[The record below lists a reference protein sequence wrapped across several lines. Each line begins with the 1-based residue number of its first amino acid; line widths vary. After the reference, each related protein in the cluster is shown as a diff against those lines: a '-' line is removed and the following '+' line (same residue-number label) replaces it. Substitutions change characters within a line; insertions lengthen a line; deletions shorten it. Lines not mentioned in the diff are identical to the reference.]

1 MTLATDEPLCCTGRV
16 DQGGPDAFA
25 GRPREEAQGEET
37 LEPRR
42 DLDAQKD
49 RFLATIFHE
58 LRTPLAAAR
67 NGLFILSRA
76 APGGE
81 QARRALAVIDRQ
93 LALLAKLIED
103 LLDVS
108 RIRESKIRLETTC
121 LDLADLARRSLEDH
135 ASMFAAYDL
144 DIRAEIPGE
153 PLCIQGDGA
162 RLAQVIG
169 NLLQNAAK
177 FTPRGGRVVLA
188 LEADEPA
195 RMACLRVRDTGPG
208 FDAGLRERLFEPF
221 QQAETTLA
229 RSGGGLGLGL
239 SLVKGIVEL
248 HGGTVE
254 AWSEPGK
261 GAEFVVRLPLGPAP
275 HRG

>member
-1 MTLATDEPLCCTGRV
+1 MTLATDELLCCAGGG
-16 DQGGPDAFA
+16 DQGGPDAF
-25 GRPREEAQGEET
+25 GGHPREEAQGKET
-37 LEPRR
+37 SEPQR
-42 DLDAQKD
+42 DFDAQRD

-58 LRTPLAAAR
+58 LRTPLATAR
-67 NGLFILSRA
+67 NCLYILSQA

-93 LALLAKLIED
+93 LALLAKLVED

-108 RIRESKIRLETTC
+108 RIREGKIRLETTC

-208 FDAGLRERLFEPF
+208 FDAALRERLFDPF

-229 RSGGGLGLGL
+229 QSGGGLGLGL

-261 GAEFVVRLPLGPAP
+261 GAEFVVRLPLP
-275 HRG
+275 RRR